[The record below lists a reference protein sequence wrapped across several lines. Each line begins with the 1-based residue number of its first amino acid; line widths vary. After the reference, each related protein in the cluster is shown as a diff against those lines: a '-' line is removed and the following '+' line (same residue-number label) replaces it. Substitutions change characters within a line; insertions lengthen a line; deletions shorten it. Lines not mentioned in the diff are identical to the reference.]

1 LKIEDLGLETVSLY
15 TKEEFNQVKRLRLK
29 YIWALIIAFLVIVIA
44 NILIAVFRHQIGKSW
59 AQALNIIIT
68 ALYFCGAWFFLSI
81 KFRLTH
87 KYYKTLRNIYTGLIE
102 EDTGKFLYFDDTI
115 TQKDGVDYYLM
126 ILEEK
131 VVKRPDM
138 PQRRVLIRKDL
149 EHPPFLEGDIIKY
162 RTHASILLD
171 YKIVKKAK
179 EN

>member
-1 LKIEDLGLETVSLY
+1 MKDFSLY
-15 TKEEFNQVKRLRLK
+15 TRQEYDQVRRLRLK
-29 YIWALIIAFLVIVIA
+29 YIWALVISLLIMVIA
-44 NILIAVFRHQIGKSW
+44 NVLIVVFRHQIGRSL

-68 ALYFCGAWFFLSI
+68 VLYLCGAWFFLSI

-87 KYYKTLRNIYTGLIE
+87 KYYKTLKNIFTGLVE
-102 EDTGKFLYFDDTI
+102 ENTGKFLHFDDTI

-126 ILEEK
+126 ILEER
-131 VVKRPDM
+131 VIKRPDM

-149 EHPPFLEGDIIKY
+149 EHPPFSEGDIIKY

-171 YKIVKKAK
+171 YKIIKKAE